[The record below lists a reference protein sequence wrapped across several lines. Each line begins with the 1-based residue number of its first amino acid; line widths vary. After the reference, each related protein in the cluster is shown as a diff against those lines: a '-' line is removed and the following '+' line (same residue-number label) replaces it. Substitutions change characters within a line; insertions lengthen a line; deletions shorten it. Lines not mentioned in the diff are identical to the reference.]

1 MASVHTGCRLCAWL
15 PVGGIPVAVHGGGCS
30 LLVLVASLYW
40 SGLFLMTEAE
50 IVTGSWSASEMLWA
64 VNFSDKR

>member
-15 PVGGIPVAVHGGGCS
+15 LMGGIPVAVCGCGCS

-40 SGLFLMTEAE
+40 SGLFLMMEAE
-50 IVTGSWSASEMLWA
+50 IVTGSWSASEMQWS
-64 VNFSDKR
+64 VNFSDK